1 MFGKRKYLK
10 PVSAIICSIILIIL
24 GLISYINAETKN
36 HENNAFMANAD
47 VVQAYI
53 TNTYTHVGSNRGSQN
68 DDIYVKY
75 DYKGISYKK
84 VYVGFVPIRYN
95 YKIGDLITVYVD
107 PNNPQNARIP
117 QSNSTILGII
127 IISIGFLTLATS
139 LFKYMK
145 QKNQPVTYNTRPRSR
160 Y

>member
-1 MFGKRKYLK
+1 MFGKRKYLQ
-10 PVSAIICSIILIIL
+10 PASAIICSIILIVV
-24 GLISYINAETKN
+24 GLVSYINAETKN
-36 HENNAFMANAD
+36 RENDEFIANAD
-47 VVQAYI
+47 IVQAYI

-95 YKIGDLITVYVD
+95 YKVGDLITVYVD

-117 QSNSTILGII
+117 QNNSTILGII
-127 IISIGFLTLATS
+127 IISVGVLLVVVS
-139 LFKYMK
+139 SFKYIK
-145 QKNQPVTYNTRPRSR
+145 QKNQPVTYNPRPRSR